1 MKNSYHMPTPDEI
14 RRRCH
19 EIRSGWTNSEH
30 VVRSQPHMLSI
41 WLPGQRRWA
50 SITND
55 MVMIDVKHPLTRSS

>member
-14 RRRCH
+14 RRRCQ
-19 EIRSGWTNSEH
+19 EIRSGWTHSEQI
-30 VVRSQPHMLSI
+30 VRSQPQMLSI

-55 MVMIDVKHPLTRSS
+55 MVMIDVVHPLTRIS